1 MKIYCDFDGT
11 IAVED
16 VGNAFFET
24 FAGDSIWTDIS
35 CYERGEITAQELYQ
49 RTVSKLA
56 GLSDEALD
64 EFCRSKEIDPTFV
77 PFVDWCESLGIPLT
91 IVSDGMDVYVQ
102 RLLRFHNLD
111 VRFYC
116 NELHLMPDGS
126 ARVVFPFADEMCDL
140 CANCKRNHL
149 MVNSADDDIIVMIGD
164 GYSDRCPVKYADV
177 VFAKS
182 SLEKYCQREN
192 VTFTAFRTF
201 DDVRRKLESI
211 LSKKRFRK
219 PKQPELRRKR
229 AWMME

>member
-1 MKIYCDFDGT
+1 
-11 IAVED
+11 
-16 VGNAFFET
+16 
-24 FAGDSIWTDIS
+24 
-35 CYERGEITAQELYQ
+35 
-49 RTVSKLA
+49 
-56 GLSDEALD
+56 
-64 EFCRSKEIDPTFV
+64 
-77 PFVDWCESLGIPLT
+77 
-91 IVSDGMDVYVQ
+91 
-102 RLLRFHNLD
+102 
-111 VRFYC
+111 
-116 NELHLMPDGS
+116 
-126 ARVVFPFADEMCDL
+126 
-140 CANCKRNHL
+140 